1 MPSICFLIHK
11 QLSFIG
17 MNPIKLVYC
26 LPSLHLVGGMEKTLT
41 IKANY
46 FAEKFGYQV
55 MIVLTDGAGQKPF
68 FPLSELIEVVNLNI
82 NFEQIRKYPVLIRG
96 PLYFFKQI
104 EFKRKLKKLLMDRRP
119 DITISMLRR
128 EINFITKIKDGS
140 KKIGEMQFN
149 KENYRDFGTKG
160 NYKGIKG
167 YFAKKWMKQLIN
179 NLKKVDLFVVLS
191 YEDMVKWTELNNLRV
206 IYNPIEEIP
215 SRSSDCTSKQVLAAG
230 RYVLQKGFDL
240 LIHSWSI
247 VSAKHPDWTLQ
258 IYGGGNKQKFA
269 NIVKQH
275 GLEDTCFLNDAV
287 PDLTEPMCN
296 SSIFAFSSRFEG
308 FSLVLT
314 EAMSYGLPPVAFA
327 CPCGPKD
334 LIANNVDGI
343 LVTPEN
349 IVEFANKLNYLIE
362 NEEVRIEM
370 GSKAREKASN
380 FTLDIIAK
388 EWDTMF
394 RTLLDQPQPS

>member
-1 MPSICFLIHK
+1 
-11 QLSFIG
+11 

-55 MIVLTDGAGQKPF
+55 IIVLTDGAGKKPF
-68 FPLSELIEVVNLNI
+68 FQLSELIEVVNLDI

-104 EFKRKLKKLLMDRRP
+104 LFKRRLRELLMDRRP
-119 DITISMLRR
+119 NITISMLRR

-160 NYKGIKG
+160 NYKSIKG
-167 YFAKKWMKQLIN
+167 LFAKTWMRQLIN
-179 NLKKVDLFVVLS
+179 NLKKTDMFVVLS
-191 YEDMVKWTELNNLRV
+191 YEDMVKWKELSNIRV
-206 IYNPIEEIP
+206 IYNPIEQIP
-215 SRSSDCTSKQVLAAG
+215 NRKSDCTSKQVLAAG
-230 RYVLQKGFDL
+230 RFVLQKGFDM

-247 VSAKHPDWTLQ
+247 VHAKHPDWTLH
-258 IYGGGNKQKFA
+258 IYGGGSKKKFS
-269 NIVKQH
+269 NIVDQYH
-275 GLEDTCFLNDAV
+275 LADTCFLHDAV

-334 LIANNVDGI
+334 LIEDNIDGV

-349 IVEFANKLNYLIE
+349 IVEFANKLTYLIE
-362 NEEVRIEM
+362 NEEIRIEM
-370 GSKAREKASN
+370 GVKAREKASQ
-380 FTLDIIAK
+380 FTLDIIAN
-388 EWDTMF
+388 EWDALF
-394 RTLLDQPQPS
+394 KSLLNQS